1 MTVYSNNIF
10 PNSAPTN
17 SNMIIFENKFS
28 KDFNFNHPI
37 QNIEILFPFY
47 FYNDKDKN
55 NFVFLDSNQKN
66 LSFKYSVIK
75 SNGKELPGIFQYYND
90 YHPLFFYS
98 LSSRNI
104 ENLSINISKNLDDEL
119 SGIYID
125 EKYNSYCRSYWILSC
140 R

>member
-1 MTVYSNNIF
+1 MFCAI
-10 PNSAPTN
+10 
-17 SNMIIFENKFS
+17 
-28 KDFNFNHPI
+28 
-37 QNIEILFPFY
+37 
-47 FYNDKDKN
+47 
-55 NFVFLDSNQKN
+55 DSNQKIWVLN
-66 LSFKYSVIK
+66 IIIK

-125 EKYNSYCRSYWILSC
+125 EKFKGRSVIEFKIENLNDCNRKLKIISSINNKIKIYENKIK
-140 R
+140 